1 MIEKKQAT
9 IIAGQILIEKYGRKY
24 IEENKKRLA
33 TMYGH
38 DRGKMQVHFDLYKN
52 DLDKTPSV
60 EKNGGIYV
68 EEKDF
73 PDRILSV
80 EVDLRDGSAKII
92 ED

>member
-1 MIEKKQAT
+1 MINEKQAT
-9 IIAGQILIEKYGRKY
+9 IIAGQTLIEKYGRKY
-24 IEENKKRLA
+24 VEDNKKRLG
-33 TMYGH
+33 TSYSHKG
-38 DRGKMQVHFDLYKN
+38 GKIQVYFDCYKK
-52 DLDKTPSV
+52 DLDQMPSV

-92 ED
+92 DG

>member
-1 MIEKKQAT
+1 MIKEKQAT

-24 IEENKKRLA
+24 VEDNKKRLG
-33 TMYGH
+33 TVYSHNG
-38 DRGKMQVHFDLYKN
+38 GKIQVHFDCYRK

-80 EVDLRDGSAKII
+80 EVDLKDGSAKII
-92 ED
+92 N